1 MCAPASQSRNLQL
14 PPRAGGL
21 QKIYFFVKVEYERTK
36 ESARF
41 KRFGILQMR
50 REIAGRY
57 NILGER
63 MAKKKTELTEEERDA
78 IESQI
83 RTLQSRLDAPTSDIG
98 DWKIIKIYEA
108 RLSGESDPY
117 NYEELKAARQAAR
130 DKINELQ
137 AQLKGAE

>member
-1 MCAPASQSRNLQL
+1 MA
-14 PPRAGGL
+14 
-21 QKIYFFVKVEYERTK
+21 ETK
-36 ESARF
+36 
-41 KRFGILQMR
+41 M
-50 REIAGRY
+50 
-57 NILGER
+57 
-63 MAKKKTELTEEERDA
+63 ELTEEERGA

-117 NYEELKAARQAAR
+117 DYEELKAARQAVR

-137 AQLKGAE
+137 TELETLEGAE